1 MVYYMIHV
9 KSYHG
14 KSENRMKTTKEKI
27 GLGIVIFGAVILVLG
42 ILMGVTVGT
51 YLVPV
56 FIGSSVV
63 INTIG
68 FLLLQRNKKK

>member
-1 MVYYMIHV
+1 
-9 KSYHG
+9 
-14 KSENRMKTTKEKI
+14 MKTTKEKI

-42 ILMGVTVGT
+42 IIMGVTVGT

-68 FLLLQRNKKK
+68 FMLLQRNKKK